1 MTTDEMFDVLLETL
15 GAEDFLNELVKALN
29 SDEQREN
36 FEFIA
41 RMRDIELDDSESED

>member
-1 MTTDEMFDVLLETL
+1 MSTDEMFDVLLETL
-15 GAEDFLNELVKALN
+15 GAEDFLNELVKALS

-41 RMRDIELDDSESED
+41 RMYDIELDDSESED

>member
-41 RMRDIELDDSESED
+41 RMHDIKLDDSESED

>member
-1 MTTDEMFDVLLETL
+1 MTTDEMFDVLLETM
-15 GAEDFLNELVKALN
+15 GAEDFLNELVKAMS

-41 RMRDIELDDSESED
+41 RMWDIELDDSESED

>member
-1 MTTDEMFDVLLETL
+1 MTTDEMFDVLLEAL
-15 GAEDFLNELVKALN
+15 GAEDFLNELVKALS

-41 RMRDIELDDSESED
+41 RMHDIELDDSESED

>member
-1 MTTDEMFDVLLETL
+1 MTNDEMYDVLLETL
-15 GAEDFLNELVKALN
+15 GAKDFLDELVKALN

-41 RMRDIELDDSESED
+41 RMQGIELDDSESED

>member
-1 MTTDEMFDVLLETL
+1 MTTDEMFDVLLEAL
-15 GAEDFLNELVKALN
+15 GAEDFLNELVKALS

-41 RMRDIELDDSESED
+41 RMQGIELDDSESED

>member
-41 RMRDIELDDSESED
+41 RMQGIELDDSESED

>member
-1 MTTDEMFDVLLETL
+1 MTNDEMYDVLLETL

-41 RMRDIELDDSESED
+41 LMQGIELDDSESED